1 MDSTRYKHHLSVALK
16 MTTIIE
22 NLHAMRAQ
30 IDAMIAAASADGT
43 GSAIVAVASKGKGK
57 VEKVKK
63 QRANSGHSTLHGAW
77 TKHVLQLHGPGPKAD
92 HAKEGSAV
100 YQAFM
105 AARIAAAQAGE
116 LLYKDK
122 TQARVK
128 SGEKKIGDPMDE
140 TEARV
145 GAHIPFVSHYK
156 ELKPEEHAAFKL
168 EWEAANPKGS
178 RAASVAD
185 DSSEAGSAA
194 ESDGTQPKKRGA
206 KAYADMG
213 PEELAAA
220 KAKRAAAKAAKT
232 AAKEAAE
239 AAERQSSVM
248 EPASPVAATRSSA
261 AVGGGGAEAAPAAP
275 AAAAAETDAEEED
288 TPTDSLI
295 AFTHKKVKYL
305 RYGHRDVNGA
315 PVWDADGDIWM
326 QTTNGGK
333 GAYAGLL
340 KADGSIDSSP
350 EVMENEPDLE

>member
-1 MDSTRYKHHLSVALK
+1 

-30 IDAMIAAASADGT
+30 IDAMIAAASADGS
-43 GSAIVAVASKGKGK
+43 GSAIVAIAPKTKGKAK
-57 VEKVKK
+57 EPKAK
-63 QRANSGHSTLHGAW
+63 RANAGHSTLHGAW
-77 TKHVLQLHGPGPKAD
+77 TKHVLHLHGPGKDAMHPKD
-92 HAKEGSAV
+92 GSAD
-100 YQAFM
+100 YQSFM

-140 TEARV
+140 AEARV
-145 GAHIPFVSHYK
+145 GAHIPFVGHWK
-156 ELKPEEHAAFKL
+156 TIHPEEHAAFKL

-185 DSSEAGSAA
+185 DSSEAGPAA

-206 KAYADMG
+206 KKYADMA

-220 KAKRAAAKAAKT
+220 KAKRAAAKALKS
-232 AAKEAAE
+232 AAKDAAE

-248 EPASPVAATRSSA
+248 EPASPVAAPRSSA
-261 AVGGGGAEAAPAAP
+261 AVGGGGAEAAPAAVQ
-275 AAAAAETDAEEED
+275 AGAETDAEDEEVE
-288 TPTDSLI
+288 DSLI
-295 AFTHKKVKYL
+295 PFVLKKVKYL
-305 RYGHRDVNGA
+305 RFGHRDENDA
-315 PVWDADGDIWM
+315 PVWDAAGDIWM
-326 QTTNGGK
+326 QTPAGGK

-340 KADGSIDSSP
+340 KADGSIDNSA
-350 EVMENEPDLE
+350 EVMENEPDLD